1 MRIDSIFELLKD
13 KLWAVQYLGD
23 SSHAINILKD
33 NWSDVSWL
41 LEYFEAHR
49 KDLQSGFYSDEQ
61 VDDAIEITLD
71 EADELFQALENED
84 LNSLFKPLDDRQFQI
99 IDFQKHKA
107 KGSRHKSW
115 LRIYAVRYL
124 DGFVVTGG
132 AIKLTHQ
139 MKDRDHT
146 VLELAKMSMVRDAL
160 KMNEVDDKFVDLE

>member
-1 MRIDSIFELLKD
+1 MRIDSIFELLKN
-13 KLWAVQYLGD
+13 KLWAVQYQGD

-41 LEYFEAHR
+41 FNYFETQR
-49 KDLQSGFYSDEQ
+49 KDLESGFYADEQ

-84 LNSLFKPLDDRQFQI
+84 LNSLFKPLDDRQFHI
-99 IDFQKHKA
+99 IDFQKQKA
-107 KGSRHKSW
+107 KGNRRKSW

-139 MKDRDHT
+139 MEDSDHT
-146 VLELAKMSMVRDAL
+146 VLELKKMDMVRDAL